1 MVRRKWA
8 HTHLPCGRVKDGYG
22 FYTWGWQGWTVAWW
36 RQVEVKCSRV
46 IRSSAVLPVMGSQGG
61 RRLTLGMKQ
70 SEMGRSHQNN
80 LTVKRSGEFGC
91 HGNGHHWDPRPTAG
105 SGRRWCGRLPGPLAD
120 GCTGFKALARALS
133 TGGMHP
139 KMHFASEQD
148 MTTKYTT
155 NDPPRG
161 SPATHSHTNS
171 WLALLEKITYREMLN
186 QKKKKKSQAPNEIA
200 ENSQPIVVAEIIVL
214 NLSIKLSCPFID
226 CKHQFL
232 SPRIISWCSQ
242 AHSCHYRDKQFK
254 PQQGLT
260 CRSILGP

>member
-8 HTHLPCGRVKDGYG
+8 HTHLPCGGVKDGYG

-46 IRSSAVLPVMGSQGG
+46 IWSSAVLPVMGSQGG

-70 SEMGRSHQNN
+70 SEMGWSHQNN
-80 LTVKRSGEFGC
+80 LTVKRGGEFGC

-105 SGRRWCGRLPGPLAD
+105 SDRRWCGRLPGLPRHAGPLAD
-120 GCTGFKALARALS
+120 GCTGFTALARALS

-155 NDPPRG
+155 NDPPG
-161 SPATHSHTNS
+161 GPLPPTV
-171 WLALLEKITYREMLN
+171 ML
-186 QKKKKKSQAPNEIA
+186 
-200 ENSQPIVVAEIIVL
+200 
-214 NLSIKLSCPFID
+214 
-226 CKHQFL
+226 
-232 SPRIISWCSQ
+232 
-242 AHSCHYRDKQFK
+242 
-254 PQQGLT
+254 T
-260 CRSILGP
+260 LG